1 MTPSPTDR
9 VLMSL
14 VFQLAAWDGPQCILP
29 EMGQDSGLVSLL
41 TRQSY
46 AYLVTLRHLLYTVS
60 DTNN

>member
-1 MTPSPTDR
+1 
-9 VLMSL
+9 MSL